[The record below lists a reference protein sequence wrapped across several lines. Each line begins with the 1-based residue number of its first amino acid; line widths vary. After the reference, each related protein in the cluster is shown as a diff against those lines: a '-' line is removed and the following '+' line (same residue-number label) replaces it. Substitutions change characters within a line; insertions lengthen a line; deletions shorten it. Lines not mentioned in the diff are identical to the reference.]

1 MWCLILQS
9 MYALIDC
16 NNFYASCERVFN
28 PELIG
33 KPVVVLSNNDGC
45 VVARSSEAKELG
57 IPMGAPAFKFE
68 PLFRQ
73 HHVEVFSSNYALYA
87 DMSNR
92 VMNILKKFNPDVEIY
107 SIDEA
112 FLYFKG
118 FDRFDL
124 VQYAREIK
132 QEIYKI
138 TKIPVCIGIAP
149 TKTLAKV
156 ANKISKDFSNYHDG
170 VYAIDNEY
178 KREKALKWLKVGD
191 VWGLGPRL
199 SKRLSYIGCNTAY
212 EFTRLSDEY
221 IRRNFS
227 IVELRLK
234 KELLG
239 ESVLELNQIT
249 RKKSIATTRSFE
261 GTIND
266 YEELRER
273 VSTFAVS
280 CAEKLRKEK
289 SKCNI
294 ITVFIKTNR
303 FDTVNPYFSQA
314 LSTTLPY
321 DSNSSIVLSKK
332 ASFLLSQL
340 VASKEKMPSYKKAG
354 VVVSAITP
362 DDQTQ
367 LNLFYEDS
375 EKHKA
380 LMNVMDEL
388 NAYYGGH
395 KLVLG
400 SQDLKR
406 KWKMK
411 QQRLSPAY
419 TTKIND
425 ILTVN

>member
-1 MWCLILQS
+1 L
-9 MYALIDC
+9 
-16 NNFYASCERVFN
+16 N
-28 PELIG
+28 
-33 KPVVVLSNNDGC
+33 
-45 VVARSSEAKELG
+45 
-57 IPMGAPAFKFE
+57 
-68 PLFRQ
+68 
-73 HHVEVFSSNYALYA
+73 
-87 DMSNR
+87 
-92 VMNILKKFNPDVEIY
+92 
-107 SIDEA
+107 
-112 FLYFKG
+112 
-118 FDRFDL
+118 
-124 VQYAREIK
+124 
-132 QEIYKI
+132 
-138 TKIPVCIGIAP
+138 
-149 TKTLAKV
+149 
-156 ANKISKDFSNYHDG
+156 
-170 VYAIDNEY
+170 
-178 KREKALKWLKVGD
+178 
-191 VWGLGPRL
+191 
-199 SKRLSYIGCNTAY
+199 
-212 EFTRLSDEY
+212 DEY

-261 GTIND
+261 TTIND

-303 FDTVNPYFSQA
+303 FDTVNPYLSQA

-340 VASKEKMPSYKKAG
+340 VASKENMPSYKKAG